1 MLEKTMIKIFPL
13 QFYTQSGNLKP
24 PTYFY
29 FGLLFLA
36 RTWALLII
44 SLASRDTGT
53 KLLSIFYP
61 DKMHFYFGLASG
73 VIAIILFLMSG
84 RDHDKHPF
92 IGKVWQ
98 KGYPFLLLCIA
109 LDLGLQLYYLY
120 QDSFQYSIEASVQL
134 VLIIW
139 ILLFSMRSKHLK
151 ASFKRAGK

>member
-1 MLEKTMIKIFPL
+1 MIKIFPL

-29 FGLLFLA
+29 VGLLFLA

-61 DKMHFYFGLASG
+61 EKMHFYFGLASG
-73 VIAIILFLMSG
+73 VIAIILFLLSG

-92 IGKVWQ
+92 ICKMWQ

-139 ILLFSMRSKHLK
+139 ILLFAIRSKHLK
-151 ASFKRAGK
+151 ASFKRSGK